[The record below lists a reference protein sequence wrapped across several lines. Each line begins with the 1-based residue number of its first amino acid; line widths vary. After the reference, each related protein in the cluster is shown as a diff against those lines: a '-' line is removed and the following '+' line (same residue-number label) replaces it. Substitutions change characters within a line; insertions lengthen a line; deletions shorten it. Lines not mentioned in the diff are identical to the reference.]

1 MDRVLAEKHYGIFE
15 VCSKCCRFAIRGFA
29 LIAGGIGGFII
40 IAVLFF
46 PLFLVVGFLL
56 KALGF

>member
-1 MDRVLAEKHYGIFE
+1 MDRVFEEKHHGIFE
-15 VCSKCCRFAIRGFA
+15 VCSNCCQFAIKGFA

-40 IAVLFF
+40 IALLFF

-56 KALGF
+56 KAVGF